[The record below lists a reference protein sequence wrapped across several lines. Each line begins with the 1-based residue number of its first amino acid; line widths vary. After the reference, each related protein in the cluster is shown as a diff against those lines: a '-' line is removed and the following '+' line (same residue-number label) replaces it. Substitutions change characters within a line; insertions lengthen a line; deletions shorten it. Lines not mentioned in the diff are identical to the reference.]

1 MTYSFMSLTV
11 NFKGY
16 ILMRMTLIES
26 EYLFL
31 SCEISSISCSFSAPS
46 YPLKL
51 NTASSRGGD
60 TCATRQGA
68 GCSAA
73 AAAAPLPLLLPS

>member
-26 EYLFL
+26 EYLF
-31 SCEISSISCSFSAPS
+31 PS
-46 YPLKL
+46 
-51 NTASSRGGD
+51 
-60 TCATRQGA
+60 
-68 GCSAA
+68 
-73 AAAAPLPLLLPS
+73 